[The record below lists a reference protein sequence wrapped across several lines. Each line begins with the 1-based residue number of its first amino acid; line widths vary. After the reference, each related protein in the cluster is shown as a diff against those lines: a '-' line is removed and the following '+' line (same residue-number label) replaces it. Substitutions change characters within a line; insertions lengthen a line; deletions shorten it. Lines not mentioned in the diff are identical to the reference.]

1 MKPLKIKYRYQILL
15 YFSLLL
21 IAISLCFSFV
31 LIQKEKSIKM
41 DRLIFQMHPY
51 TDLIYNYIEKDTLN
65 FSSEFIERTITGII
79 SVLPKDMRVTI
90 LDTSGWVLY
99 DNISGIGT
107 KQENHMG
114 RPELI
119 DAQKNSWGSAL
130 RYSETLKS
138 EYLYYVKKY
147 SGIYVR
153 TALEYN
159 VSVLPVIKRDNRY
172 MVYIIIIF
180 IAVIALF
187 IYISRQISRPVST
200 LKKFIDQVQQGKGD
214 YENIHFPDNE
224 FGDVGEK
231 IIQTFRQL
239 ENTKQYKQ
247 QLTHNVA
254 HELKTPVTGIRG
266 YLETLLQQENIDPAQ
281 RKFFLE
287 RALAQ
292 TMRLSAIIEDILIL
306 NKIEEAADKFDIE
319 QINIKQCIKEIESDL
334 AFKLEEKNIEFKIN
348 VDEKLTI
355 EGIYLLIYSLFK
367 NLIDN
372 SIEHGGENIKIYI
385 ENVSCDDTF
394 AYFTYFDTGKGVPE
408 KHLNRIFE
416 RFYRVEA
423 GRSRKSGGSGLGLSI
438 VRNSINMHKGEINVR
453 NREDGGLVFEFSLAL
468 NMKS

>member
-1 MKPLKIKYRYQILL
+1 
-15 YFSLLL
+15 
-21 IAISLCFSFV
+21 
-31 LIQKEKSIKM
+31 
-41 DRLIFQMHPY
+41 MHPY

-65 FSSEFIERTITGII
+65 FSSEFIERTITGIN
-79 SVLPKDMRVTI
+79 SVLPKDMRVTV

-99 DNISGIGT
+99 DNISGIRS

-119 DAQKNSWGSAL
+119 DAKKNSWGSAL

-147 SGIYVR
+147 PGIYVR
-153 TALEYN
+153 TALEYK

-172 MVYIIIIF
+172 MVYIMIIF

-200 LKKFIDQVQQGKGD
+200 LKEFIDMVQLGKGD
-214 YENIHFPDNE
+214 YNNIHFPDNE

-266 YLETLLQQENIDPAQ
+266 YLETLLQQENIDPEQ

-292 TMRLSAIIEDILIL
+292 TMRLSAIIEDISIL

-319 QINIKQCIKEIESDL
+319 QINIRHCIKEIESDL

-348 VDEKLTI
+348 VDEKLEI

-372 SIEHGGENIKIYI
+372 SIEHGGENIKINI
-385 ENVSCDDTF
+385 ENTSCDDTF
-394 AYFTYFDTGKGVPE
+394 AHFKYFDTGKGVPE

-438 VRNSINMHKGEINVR
+438 VRNSINLHKGEINVK

-468 NMKS
+468 KMKS